1 MIEFI
6 NIDIYLNCIVVA
18 AGVDVKEFDKL
29 YYDNVTKFTN
39 EEYEEIRRDIAN
51 ENSCNGETVLLENGN
66 IFVYIRKGHE
76 REELYVIHELFHAVN
91 KLLCRAGVNH
101 DADAEPWAYLMGWL
115 SNEYFNRLDD
125 FENKNKYNPQ
135 NEKFSRI

>member
-66 IFVYIRKGHE
+66 IFVFIRKGHE
-76 REELYVIHELFHAVN
+76 REELYIIHELFHAVN

-125 FENKNKYNPQ
+125 FENKNK
-135 NEKFSRI
+135 

>member
-39 EEYEEIRRDIAN
+39 EE
-51 ENSCNGETVLLENGN
+51 
-66 IFVYIRKGHE
+66 
-76 REELYVIHELFHAVN
+76 
-91 KLLCRAGVNH
+91 
-101 DADAEPWAYLMGWL
+101 
-115 SNEYFNRLDD
+115 
-125 FENKNKYNPQ
+125 
-135 NEKFSRI
+135 

>member
-18 AGVDVKEFDKL
+18 AGIDVKEFDKL

-66 IFVYIRKGHE
+66 IFVFIRKGHE

-115 SNEYFNRLDD
+115 ANEYFNRLDD
-125 FENKNKYNPQ
+125 FENKNK
-135 NEKFSRI
+135 

>member
-115 SNEYFNRLDD
+115 TNEYFNRLDD
-125 FENKNKYNPQ
+125 FENKNK
-135 NEKFSRI
+135 

>member
-51 ENSCNGETVLLENGN
+51 ENSCNGETVLLKNGN
-66 IFVYIRKGHE
+66 IFVFIRKGQE
-76 REELYVIHELFHAVN
+76 RRDLTVSHELFHAVN

-115 SNEYFNRLDD
+115 TNEYYCRLEDY
-125 FENKNKYNPQ
+125 ENKNK
-135 NEKFSRI
+135 

>member
-18 AGVDVKEFDKL
+18 AGIDVKEFDKL
-29 YYDNVTKFTN
+29 YYNNVTKFTN

-66 IFVYIRKGHE
+66 IFVFIRKGHE

-91 KLLCRAGVNH
+91 NLLCRAGVNH

-115 SNEYFNRLDD
+115 ANEYFNRLDD
-125 FENKNKYNPQ
+125 FENKNK
-135 NEKFSRI
+135 

>member
-39 EEYEEIRRDIAN
+39 EEYEEIRRDIAD

-101 DADAEPWAYLMGWL
+101 DSDAEPWAYLMGWL

-125 FENKNKYNPQ
+125 FENKNK
-135 NEKFSRI
+135 

>member
-39 EEYEEIRRDIAN
+39 EEYEEIRRDISN
-51 ENSCNGETVLLENGN
+51 ENCCNGETVLLENGN
-66 IFVYIRKGHE
+66 IFVFIRKGQE
-76 REELYVIHELFHAVN
+76 RKDLTVSHELFT
-91 KLLCRAGVNH
+91 L
-101 DADAEPWAYLMGWL
+101 
-115 SNEYFNRLDD
+115 
-125 FENKNKYNPQ
+125 
-135 NEKFSRI
+135 